1 MICTTMFHGLAQG
14 QCRALGM
21 PDLPLFVIPHPLGGL
36 TRDEVEQR
44 AELAFAPL
52 LEWIKGGAR

>member
-1 MICTTMFHGLAQG
+1 MFHGLARS

-21 PDLPLFVIPHPLGGL
+21 PDLPLFVVPHPVGGL
-36 TRDEVEQR
+36 SRAEVEQR

>member
-1 MICTTMFHGLAQG
+1 MFHGLAKG

-21 PDLPLFVIPHPLGGL
+21 PDLPLFVVPHPVGGL
-36 TRDEVEQR
+36 SRDEVEQR